1 MQGKN
6 NINQNLRT
14 KSAGIHNIII
24 TNKEAKP
31 NKNNKVNKITQNKG
45 KRAIPDLKN
54 EKAISNIIIEKAF
67 SINPNYRTNNNKKPT
82 KGNINRNNKRSKS
95 FNLIQRVKRDNN
107 QTSNKKKQ
115 IINNINVNINHINHI
130 HISKKEIDTSIRNK
144 SMNKIMNT
152 NKIKK
157 PSTNYNAFKIKP
169 KNNNK
174 ISRTEEKKGGLKQS
188 PGLKQIPKS
197 NLFSNFQKKE
207 KKSINSS
214 FFSKLSNNNNK
225 NNNKHPISAKSTLNK
240 NTKKYNIGKIIQKP
254 KNILKKNLSIE
265 NNNKKP
271 KQAINKIQQKE
282 KIMQIINQKINSSHK
297 KGKENNKNDLKKNN
311 KIVNKKI
318 ITNVNNTNNDP
329 NQKITNNKKIVPK
342 KSNEI
347 QSKATPIK
355 SFSLPTLIGLNNIG
369 ATCFINATLQCLS
382 QTEDLTNYFLNEK
395 NKDNII
401 KNNVAL
407 NNQNDK
413 QLSPYYLELINKLWD
428 KKATEP
434 KSYSPNNFVKNINE
448 MNPLFKLGEAGD
460 SKDFIIYILDQL
472 HQELKKPIK
481 SQTKTPELNQYDK
494 ENAFQYFQNAFQN
507 ERSIISELFFG
518 VHESTNICLNCKQ
531 NYKNKKLNNPICY
544 SYGIFNCLIFP
555 LEEVKNMKLK
565 KNAQITN
572 NSINSVNIY
581 DCFNFYQKSDLFT
594 GDNKNYCNICNQLY
608 DSIYT
613 TKIYTSPN
621 YLILIINRGKGNIY
635 NIKLEF
641 SEIIN
646 ITQFIIKKDKPNIIY
661 NLYGVVTHIG
671 ESGPNAHFIAS
682 CKSPVDN
689 KWYKYNDA
697 FVDPIN
703 DVQKE
708 VIDYGT
714 PYILFYK
721 KMK

>member
-1 MQGKN
+1 
-6 NINQNLRT
+6 
-14 KSAGIHNIII
+14 
-24 TNKEAKP
+24 
-31 NKNNKVNKITQNKG
+31 
-45 KRAIPDLKN
+45 
-54 EKAISNIIIEKAF
+54 
-67 SINPNYRTNNNKKPT
+67 
-82 KGNINRNNKRSKS
+82 
-95 FNLIQRVKRDNN
+95 
-107 QTSNKKKQ
+107 
-115 IINNINVNINHINHI
+115 
-130 HISKKEIDTSIRNK
+130 
-144 SMNKIMNT
+144 
-152 NKIKK
+152 
-157 PSTNYNAFKIKP
+157 
-169 KNNNK
+169 
-174 ISRTEEKKGGLKQS
+174 
-188 PGLKQIPKS
+188 
-197 NLFSNFQKKE
+197 
-207 KKSINSS
+207 
-214 FFSKLSNNNNK
+214 
-225 NNNKHPISAKSTLNK
+225 
-240 NTKKYNIGKIIQKP
+240 
-254 KNILKKNLSIE
+254 
-265 NNNKKP
+265 
-271 KQAINKIQQKE
+271 
-282 KIMQIINQKINSSHK
+282 
-297 KGKENNKNDLKKNN
+297 
-311 KIVNKKI
+311 
-318 ITNVNNTNNDP
+318 
-329 NQKITNNKKIVPK
+329 
-342 KSNEI
+342 
-347 QSKATPIK
+347 
-355 SFSLPTLIGLNNIG
+355 
-369 ATCFINATLQCLS
+369 
-382 QTEDLTNYFLNEK
+382 
-395 NKDNII
+395 
-401 KNNVAL
+401 
-407 NNQNDK
+407 
-413 QLSPYYLELINKLWD
+413 
-428 KKATEP
+428 
-434 KSYSPNNFVKNINE
+434 

-613 TKIYTSPN
+613 NKIYISPN

-646 ITQFIIKKDKPNIIY
+646 ITQFILKKDKPNIIY